1 MSIRV
6 GLFDSGVGGLTVLKR
21 VAKLYPNFSF
31 IYLADTARIPYGS
44 RNLNELRKIAKEIVS
59 WFDLQNI
66 DVLLVACNTT
76 NSIAL
81 DVINNN
87 LNIPVYG
94 LIESVSLMVEDKR
107 VGVLATPSTVKSN
120 AYTKAILEFN
130 PKAFVLEQPCP
141 EFVSN
146 IELDDINLDKLRTLA
161 IEYLTPLLKAEVES
175 IILGCS
181 HYPLII
187 PLLSEL
193 IPSKITLIDPAI
205 ALSFNLESFLGA
217 KIIDPTKRES
227 LTNSKFYV
235 TSDPNKFAIRSKNWL
250 NICPEVEL
258 VSLRNNACV
267 S

>member
-6 GLFDSGVGGLTVLKR
+6 GLFDSGVGGLTVFKR
-21 VAKLYPNFSF
+21 VAKLYPHFSF

-44 RNLNELRKIAKEIVS
+44 KNLNEIRKIAKEIVY
-59 WFDLQNI
+59 WFDKKSI

-81 DVINNN
+81 DVIKNN

-94 LIESVSLMVEDKR
+94 LIESVSLMVGDER

-120 AYTKAILEFN
+120 AYTKAILDFN
-130 PKAFVLEQPCP
+130 PKAFVLEKACP

-146 IELDDINLDKLRTLA
+146 IEVDEINLDKLRTLA

-193 IPSKITLIDPAI
+193 IPSKVNLIDPAE
-205 ALSFNLESFLGA
+205 ALSLKLESFLGP
-217 KIIDPTKRES
+217 KIIDPIKKES

-258 VSLRNNACV
+258 VSLRNKACV

>member
-6 GLFDSGVGGLTVLKR
+6 GLFDSGVGGLTVFKR
-21 VAKLYPNFSF
+21 VAKLYSHCSF

-44 RNLNELRKIAKEIVS
+44 RNLNEIREIAKEIVS
-59 WFDLQNI
+59 WFDKQNI
-66 DVLLVACNTT
+66 DALLVACNTT

-81 DVINNN
+81 DVFYNN
-87 LNIPVYG
+87 LDIPVYG
-94 LIESVSLMVEDKR
+94 LIESVPLIVKNER

-120 AYTKAILEFN
+120 AYTKAILDCN
-130 PKAFVLEQPCP
+130 PKAFVLEQACP

-146 IELDDINLDKLRTLA
+146 LEVDDINLDKLRTLA

-187 PLLSEL
+187 PLFTEL
-193 IPSKITLIDPAI
+193 IPSKVNLIDPAE
-205 ALSFNLESFLGA
+205 ALSLKLESFVGA

-227 LTNSKFYV
+227 LSNSKFYV

-258 VSLRNNACV
+258 VSLRNQACV